1 MPEATQES
9 TANKPDYR
17 NTVNLPQTDF
27 PMRASLTQR
36 EPEMLKQWES
46 DGLYA
51 TLRADAQGRPKY
63 VLHDGPP
70 YANGEL
76 HSGHALNKGLKDLV
90 VRSKQ
95 MSGFDAPFVPGWD
108 CHGLPIELKAL
119 QKIGSKAKTM
129 SKVDIRRKCR
139 DFAMKYVDLHREGF
153 KRLGVNGDW
162 AGPYLT
168 LAPDYVGT
176 IIHVFS
182 EIYQTGAIYRG
193 EKSIHWCPSCRTA
206 LAEAEVE
213 YADKTSRSIYVKF
226 ETTDTP
232 PGLDK
237 PASLLIWTTT
247 PWTIP
252 ANMAICVHPE
262 FDYNAVRV
270 GDEYLILASELTKQ
284 ALHACGIDQYEVVH
298 EYKGSE
304 LEGLQYRH
312 PLFTDR
318 VCPVILGRHVT
329 LEAGTGCVHTAPGH
343 GQDDYNVGRQYGIDP
358 FSPVNAGGVFTDEA
372 GPYAGTHVF
381 KANETIIEDLRGVNA
396 LLHAEDYTHSYPHCW
411 RCSGP
416 IIFRATPQWFLNMD
430 HDGFREKALS
440 AVNDVRWIPEWGKER
455 IHGMIAQRPD
465 WCLSRQRV
473 WGVPIPV
480 FYGKE
485 SGEVYATPESFQ
497 RIEDLARSAPDGI
510 DRWFDLPASELLPP
524 GAKCPESGETEF
536 VPETDI
542 LDVWFDSGASSRAV
556 CETHPDLTWPAEMYL
571 EGSDQHRGWFQSSL
585 LMAIAAKG
593 VAPYHSVLTHG
604 YVVDGDGRAMS
615 KKLGNYI
622 ELTQLMNT
630 YGADIVR
637 LWVASENYKQDI
649 RISEEILTRQQD
661 AYRRIRNTLRILL
674 GNLYDFGPDN
684 AVAYDE
690 LLDID
695 KWMLDQS
702 ERFKRKALKAY
713 DEFEFHALHQAAHN
727 FCSVE
732 ISSFYID
739 VLKDRMYTFA
749 ANSRERRSGQ
759 TAMASVLNDLLT
771 LLAPVLVYTCDEAW
785 RHLPDHLRPCDCVHR
800 AQFPAPDDSR
810 LLPDPEAQRWA
821 DLLEV
826 RGAVTKELEEIR
838 REKRI
843 KSSLQAAVTI
853 QPGSAEVEKLLRS
866 FEDQLVDLFIVSKCD
881 ISPVDA
887 AAADAEGGV
896 RVTVDVASGEK
907 CARCWHVRPS
917 VGTIDGHPQLCGPC
931 ATQLGVSG

>member
-1 MPEATQES
+1 
-9 TANKPDYR
+9 
-17 NTVNLPQTDF
+17 
-27 PMRASLTQR
+27 MRASLTQR
-36 EPEMLKQWES
+36 EPETLKRWDE

-51 TLRADAQGRPKY
+51 ALRADAAGRTKY

-129 SKVDIRRKCR
+129 SKVDIRRQCR
-139 DFAMKYVDLHREGF
+139 DFALKYVDLHREGF

-162 AGPYLT
+162 TGPYLT
-168 LAPDYVGT
+168 LAPEYVGT

-193 EKSIHWCPSCRTA
+193 KKSIHWCPSCRTA

-213 YADKTSRSIYVKF
+213 YADKTSPSIFVKF
-226 ETTDTP
+226 ETIDAP
-232 PGLDK
+232 LGLDK
-237 PASLLIWTTT
+237 PAKLLIWTTT

-262 FDYNAVRV
+262 FDYSVVRV
-270 GDEYLILASELTKQ
+270 GNEYLILASELAKQ
-284 ALHACGIDQYEVVH
+284 ALHTCGIEDFEVVQ
-298 EYKGSE
+298 ECKGRD
-304 LEGLQYRH
+304 LEGIQYRH
-312 PLFTDR
+312 PLFPDR
-318 VCPVILGRHVT
+318 ICPVILGRHVT

-343 GQDDYNVGRQYGIDP
+343 GQDDYIVGRQYGIEP
-358 FSPVNAGGVFTDEA
+358 FSPVNAGGVFTEEA
-372 GPYAGTHVF
+372 GPYEGTHVF
-381 KANETIIEDLRGVNA
+381 KANETIMEDLRACHA
-396 LLHAEDYTHSYPHCW
+396 LLHSEDYTHSYPHCW

-430 HDGFREKALS
+430 HDGFREKALQ
-440 AVNDVRWIPEWGKER
+440 AVDSVRWIPEWGKER

-480 FYGKE
+480 FYGKV

-510 DRWFDLPASELLPP
+510 DRWFDTPVSELLPP

-536 VPETDI
+536 EPETDI

-556 CETHPDLTWPAEMYL
+556 SETHPDLTYPSDLYL

-585 LMAIAAKG
+585 LMAMAAKG
-593 VAPYHSVLTHG
+593 EAPFRSVLTHG

-622 ELTQLMNT
+622 ELTKLMNT

-637 LWVASENYKQDI
+637 LWVASENYRQDI
-649 RISEEILTRQQD
+649 RISEEILSRQQD
-661 AYRRIRNTLRILL
+661 AYRRIRNTMRILL
-674 GNLYDFGPDN
+674 GNLYDFGPEH
-684 AVAYDE
+684 AVAYDD
-690 LLDID
+690 LLDLD
-695 KWMLDQS
+695 KWMLHQN
-702 ERFKRKALKAY
+702 ELFKRKALKAY
-713 DEFEFHALHQAAHN
+713 DDFEFHVLHQAAHN
-727 FCSVE
+727 FCSVD

-749 ANSRERRSGQ
+749 ADSPERRSGQ

-785 RHLPDHLRPCDCVHR
+785 RHLPDHLRPIDSVHR
-800 AQFPAPDDSR
+800 AQFPAPDDTK
-810 LLPDPEAQRWA
+810 LLPDAEAKRWA
-821 DLLEV
+821 KLLDV

-838 REKRI
+838 REKTI

-853 QPGSAEVEKLLRS
+853 VPGTEEVEKLLHG
-866 FEDQLVDLFIVSKCD
+866 FNDQLVDLFIVSKCEV
-881 ISPVDA
+881 SPVDA
-887 AAADAEGGV
+887 EAASAEAGI
-896 RVTVDVASGEK
+896 RVSVVAATGEK

-917 VGTIDGHPQLCGPC
+917 VGTVENHPQLCGQC
-931 ATQLGVSG
+931 ATQLAIES